1 MPAHE
6 SLRIRTPPPDSQDEE
21 HELELVREKADRKAK
36 SIPTVMMGIVMMNTL
51 TYIYTNSDVN
61 LYAAIATGLI
71 WCGLLICAIYDRTSK
86 HRIHYSSPTIDSA
99 V

>member
-21 HELELVREKADRKAK
+21 QEVEQIRVFADRKARN
-36 SIPTVMMGIVMMNTL
+36 IPAIMMGVVMMNTL
-51 TYIYTNSDVN
+51 TYIYTNSEVN

-71 WCGLLICAIYDRTSK
+71 WCGLLLCAIYDRTSK
-86 HRIHYSSPTIDSA
+86 HKIYYTSPNLVSS

>member
-21 HELELVREKADRKAK
+21 HELEPVRATADRKARN
-36 SIPTVMMGIVMMNTL
+36 IPAIMMGVVMMNTL
-51 TYIYTNSDVN
+51 GYIYTNNDVN
-61 LYAAIATGLI
+61 LYAAIATGII
-71 WCGLLICAIYDRTSK
+71 WCGLLLCAIYDRTSK
-86 HRIHYSSPTIDSA
+86 HKIHYSSPSSA